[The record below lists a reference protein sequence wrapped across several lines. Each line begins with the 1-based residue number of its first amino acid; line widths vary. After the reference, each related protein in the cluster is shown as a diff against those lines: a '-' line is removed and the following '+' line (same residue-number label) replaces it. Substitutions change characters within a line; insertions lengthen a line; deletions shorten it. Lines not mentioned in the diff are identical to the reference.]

1 MKFARYMYGI
11 WEILPCEELL
21 SILFK
26 VTRLFFSQAT
36 DRDAGNFSAVQY
48 RISSGN
54 DGGFFK
60 IDENTG
66 FITTASNFKGK
77 KGEQFT
83 IKVSA
88 YDNHG
93 KAPTNEA
100 DGEATA
106 QVVIGQVCY
115 NVFFII
121 LSVFSLGS
129 T

>member
-1 MKFARYMYGI
+1 M
-11 WEILPCEELL
+11 
-21 SILFK
+21 
-26 VTRLFFSQAT
+26 
-36 DRDAGNFSAVQY
+36 QY

>member
-1 MKFARYMYGI
+1 M
-11 WEILPCEELL
+11 
-21 SILFK
+21 
-26 VTRLFFSQAT
+26 
-36 DRDAGNFSAVQY
+36 QY

-60 IDENTG
+60 IDKNTG

-77 KGEQFT
+77 KGERFT

-100 DGEATA
+100 EGEATA
-106 QVVIGQVCY
+106 QVIIFLVPY
-115 NVFFII
+115 DVFFSNC
-121 LSVFSLGS
+121 LFSFGFKFVMVRLGIVS
-129 T
+129 LPQEDPGGASRLFQHIKTLFTGYFARRLLF

>member
-1 MKFARYMYGI
+1 M
-11 WEILPCEELL
+11 
-21 SILFK
+21 
-26 VTRLFFSQAT
+26 
-36 DRDAGNFSAVQY
+36 QY

-77 KGEQFT
+77 KGERFT

-88 YDNHG
+88 FDNHG

-106 QVVIGQVCY
+106 QVEIGQVCC
-115 NVFFII
+115 NVFFLMSLPGVRLSI
-121 LSVFSLGS
+121 LIFAKPN
-129 T
+129 

>member
-1 MKFARYMYGI
+1 
-11 WEILPCEELL
+11 
-21 SILFK
+21 
-26 VTRLFFSQAT
+26 
-36 DRDAGNFSAVQY
+36 VQY

-77 KGEQFT
+77 KGQRFT

-106 QVVIGQVCY
+106 QVMTVRICY
-115 NVFFII
+115 DFFKLVSFYMIPVF
-121 LSVFSLGS
+121 LKVDVVS
-129 T
+129 